1 MGRAIEVDNRLDKI
15 EADLKW
21 VINLLNQLSEVNSTK
36 ENIDIHEATKEKTN
50 TKTSGKRSVK
60 SDNGKQKKSVGD
72 TKNTESAWFLYRV

>member
-72 TKNTESAWFLYRV
+72 NKNTESA

>member
-1 MGRAIEVDNRLDKI
+1 MGRAIEVDNRLDKV
-15 EADLKW
+15 EADIRQIL
-21 VINLLNQLSEVNSTK
+21 NMLNQLSQENSTK

-60 SDNGKQKKSVGD
+60 SDNGKQKKSAGD

>member
-72 TKNTESAWFLYRV
+72 TKNTESA